1 MRTAYFLRLFLIFL
15 ASGLIARGE
24 DIAAVHADPVDSNRG
39 AATVEVRDFEVR
51 VDNRAVGTHRL
62 TIKTN
67 GETHQVKFETD
78 VKVNLIVY
86 AYTFKFRG
94 TEVWHKNRLETAE
107 IQSEEAGKKRSFSLQ
122 TDGEIQQISFNG
134 KPVPATSLSLMTT
147 AYWRLPPADLLTKPL
162 MIVDVD
168 SGTTRAVQV
177 KTMEKIPIS
186 ITGQSRECQHVKI
199 DGPSPADLWFDDQ
212 QRLVRQKSV
221 ESGHQLELRIK
232 QIQLNPDDH

>member
-1 MRTAYFLRLFLIFL
+1 MEIAYFLRLFLIFL

-24 DIAAVHADPVDSNRG
+24 DILAVHTDPADSNR
-39 AATVEVRDFEVR
+39 ATATVEVRDFEVR
-51 VDNRAVGTHRL
+51 VDNRTVGTHRL
-62 TIKTN
+62 TIKTK

-78 VKVNLIVY
+78 VKVNLIVS
-86 AYTFKFRG
+86 AHTFKFRG

-107 IQSEEAGKKRSFSLQ
+107 IQSEEAGKKRSFTLQ
-122 TDGEIQQISFNG
+122 TDGEIQQTSFNG

-177 KTMEKIPIS
+177 KTMEKTPIS
-186 ITGQSRECQHVKI
+186 FNGQSRECQHVKI

>member
-1 MRTAYFLRLFLIFL
+1 
-15 ASGLIARGE
+15 
-24 DIAAVHADPVDSNRG
+24 
-39 AATVEVRDFEVR
+39 
-51 VDNRAVGTHRL
+51 
-62 TIKTN
+62 
-67 GETHQVKFETD
+67 
-78 VKVNLIVY
+78 
-86 AYTFKFRG
+86 
-94 TEVWHKNRLETAE
+94 
-107 IQSEEAGKKRSFSLQ
+107 
-122 TDGEIQQISFNG
+122 
-134 KPVPATSLSLMTT
+134 MTT

-177 KTMEKIPIS
+177 KTMEKTSIS

>member
-24 DIAAVHADPVDSNRG
+24 DIAAVHADPADSNTG
-39 AATVEVRDFEVR
+39 AANVEVRDFEVR

-67 GETHQVKFETD
+67 GETHHVKFETD

-94 TEVWHKNRLETAE
+94 TEVWRKNRLETAE
-107 IQSEEAGKKRSFSLQ
+107 IQSEEAGKKRSFALK

-134 KPVPATSLSLMTT
+134 KLVPATSLSLMTT

-177 KTMEKIPIS
+177 KTMEKTSIS

>member
-24 DIAAVHADPVDSNRG
+24 DIAAVHADPADSNRG

-78 VKVNLIVY
+78 VKVNLIVS
-86 AYTFKFRG
+86 AHTFKFRG
-94 TEVWHKNRLETAE
+94 TEVWRKNRLETAE
-107 IQSEEAGKKRSFSLQ
+107 IQSEEAGKKRSFALK

-134 KPVPATSLSLMTT
+134 KPVPAASLSLMTT

-177 KTMEKIPIS
+177 KTMEKTPIS